1 MKLPAMLPMRS
12 LRFRLILAFVLVS
25 VPPMLAATYIGARLI
40 SDAFEANVEQW
51 LEETSR
57 FFAYGVTDTENEA
70 ERASKVVAARLEK
83 LDIAAEGGKAALKD
97 DFDLLQAVG
106 YDVIQI
112 YDEAHTTLY
121 ANRGFESLSP
131 LPTSAKR
138 GIFEINM
145 SGERLLLAGAV
156 SATRS
161 GGKPAFLLLGS
172 RLDQTYLNNIKVVTS
187 LEVRLFRR
195 TARGLEAFAAPV
207 ATTQTSIPPSAI
219 LAGHIKSKL
228 DAGEDI
234 VFDQTVVDETYR
246 AVYAALR
253 GIDGQLAG
261 VVFIGLETSESFF
274 EQIGQWQ
281 LFSGIF
287 IMGSL
292 ISVLTG
298 LWMSGLL
305 VRPLRALTRGVR
317 AITSGDY
324 ESRVDEE
331 GSQEFQ
337 ELAAGFNGM
346 AVQLRTLRGLEE
358 ELRRRDRLTALG
370 EAAMVIAHEVRN
382 PLGIIKTSTEVVR
395 KRTML
400 AAADDKLLGYVVD
413 EVRRIERLIRE
424 FLDFARPKS
433 PAKVPI
439 RLRALAERVTAG
451 AAVELQKNH
460 VQLSI
465 AETTPEVDALVDIDQ
480 LHQALLNLVLNA
492 LDAMPGGGGITIT
505 ISATETEAAIT
516 VSDTGT
522 GIEADVAEKIFNPFF
537 TTKAKGT
544 GLGLAK
550 VQHVAEAHGGAASCV
565 SAPGKGASFTIRL
578 PRLTVDPARDLLP
591 AMVH

>member
-1 MKLPAMLPMRS
+1 MMVPWPLQLRS
-12 LRFRLILAFVLVS
+12 LRLRLILAFVLVS
-25 VPPMLAATYIGARLI
+25 VPPMLTATYIGARLI
-40 SDAFEANVEQW
+40 SDAFEANIEQW

-70 ERASKVVAARLEK
+70 ERASKAVALRLDNVDLESEAGAT
-83 LDIAAEGGKAALKD
+83 LIKADFALM
-97 DFDLLQAVG
+97 QAVG
-106 YDVIQI
+106 YDVIRVFDATGRI
-112 YDEAHTTLY
+112 IY
-121 ANRGFESLSP
+121 ANRSFESRLP
-131 LPTSAKR
+131 LPASAKR
-138 GIFEINM
+138 GIFEITMN
-145 SGERLLLAGAV
+145 GEQLLLAGAV
-156 SATRS
+156 APIQSS
-161 GGKPAFLLLGS
+161 GKTAFLMLGS

-195 TARGLEAFAAPV
+195 TERGLTAFAAP
-207 ATTQTSIPPSAI
+207 ASTTQTSIPASAM
-219 LAGHIKSKL
+219 LPDHIKTKF

-253 GIDGQLAG
+253 NIEGQLAG
-261 VVFIGLETSESFF
+261 VVFIGLETSDSFF

-287 IMGSL
+287 IIGSI

-305 VRPLRALTRGVR
+305 VRPLRALTSGVR
-317 AITSGDY
+317 AITSGNY
-324 ESRVDEE
+324 ESRVEE
-331 GSQEFQ
+331 TGSQEFQ
-337 ELAAGFNGM
+337 ELAVGFNGM
-346 AVQLRTLRGLEE
+346 AEQLRTLRGLEE

-395 KRTML
+395 KRNTL
-400 AAADDKLLGYVVD
+400 AASDDRLLGYVVD

-433 PAKVPI
+433 PAKLPI
-439 RLRALAERVTAG
+439 KLRMLVERVTAS
-451 AAVELQKNH
+451 AAVELQRNGINLEI
-460 VQLSI
+460 VEMTLGV
-465 AETTPEVDALVDIDQ
+465 EALIDMDQ
-480 LHQALLNLVLNA
+480 MHQAILNLVLNA
-492 LDAMPGGGGITIT
+492 LDAMPQGGTITIT
-505 ISATETEAAIT
+505 ISATAMQAAIT

-522 GIEADVAEKIFNPFF
+522 GISSDVAEKIFNPFF

-565 SAPGKGASFTIRL
+565 SAPGKGASFTITL
-578 PRLTVDPARDLLP
+578 PRISVEDAGIDAL